1 MGSNPANIFLYYYE
15 SKWIKKIK
23 KTDTKRARFANIFRF
38 IDDLTVLNDG
48 AEFGRSFREIYH

>member
-1 MGSNPANIFLYYYE
+1 MDKEN
-15 SKWIKKIK
+15 K